1 MRRRTR
7 VSFVPEQRIDKL
19 TTETTMKNRMS
30 SAALALALAACG
42 GGGGN
47 PGSASSPAPPV
58 STGGNLDAYV
68 GTWTSACTSH
78 AIDTAVIQRAA
89 ASTTALTIGVTTTY
103 YANTTC
109 TGDVIATQVWSA
121 DTTATYVGTVTSSI
135 TPAPGVAV
143 ISASVDKVT
152 TQVPQ
157 RSVTLTGTF
166 VSHKIIDGQ
175 PNWCVDYAGGS
186 VCVPDQIYV
195 AGAAPFDGLY
205 AQGADLYEVKSN
217 GTNFDAVEHFTK
229 K

>member
-1 MRRRTR
+1 MRTR
-7 VSFVPEQRIDKL
+7 LL
-19 TTETTMKNRMS
+19 T
-30 SAALALALAACG
+30 AAMTLCLSACG

-47 PGSASSPAPPV
+47 PGAGGAPSTPPV
-58 STGGNLDAYV
+58 ATGGNLDAYA

-78 AIDTAVIQRAA
+78 AVDTAVIQRVPG
-89 ASTTALTIGVTTTY
+89 STTALTIGVTTNY

-121 DTTATYVGTVTSSI
+121 DTTATYVGSVTSSI
-135 TPAPGVAV
+135 TPGPGQAA
-143 ISASVDKVT
+143 IAATVDKVT

-157 RSVTLTGTF
+157 RGVTLTGTF

-186 VCVPDQIYV
+186 VCVPDRIYES
-195 AGAAPFDGLY
+195 GTAPFDGLY
-205 AQGADLYEVKSN
+205 AHGGDLYEVKSN

-229 K
+229 R

>member
-1 MRRRTR
+1 MRTR
-7 VSFVPEQRIDKL
+7 LLCAAMTIWL
-19 TTETTMKNRMS
+19 T
-30 SAALALALAACG
+30 ACG

-47 PGSASSPAPPV
+47 PGTGGNPATPPV
-58 STGGNLDAYV
+58 TTGGNLDAYV

-78 AIDTAVIQRAA
+78 AVDTAVIQRVAG
-89 ASTTALTIGVTTTY
+89 STTALTIGVTTNY

-121 DTTATYVGTVTSSI
+121 DTTATYVGTVASSI
-135 TPAPGVAV
+135 IPGPGQAV

-157 RSVTLTGTF
+157 RSVTLTGAF

-186 VCVPDQIYV
+186 VCVPDRIYD
-195 AGAAPFDGLY
+195 AGTAPFDGLY
-205 AQGADLYEVKSN
+205 VQGSDLYEVKSN
-217 GTNFDAVEHFTK
+217 GTNFDAVERFTK
-229 K
+229 R

>member
-1 MRRRTR
+1 MTLC
-7 VSFVPEQRIDKL
+7 L
-19 TTETTMKNRMS
+19 T
-30 SAALALALAACG
+30 ACG

-47 PGSASSPAPPV
+47 PGTGSPSTPPV

-78 AIDTAVIQRAA
+78 AVDTAVIQRVPGSA
-89 ASTTALTIGVTTTY
+89 TALTIGVTTNY
-103 YANTTC
+103 YANTMC

-121 DTTATYVGTVTSSI
+121 DTTATYVGSVTSSI
-135 TPAPGVAV
+135 TPGPGQAV
-143 ISASVDKVT
+143 ISATVDKVT

-186 VCVPDQIYV
+186 VCVPDRIYE
-195 AGAAPFDGLY
+195 AGTAPFDGLV
-205 AQGADLYEVKSN
+205 AQGSDLYEVKSN

-229 K
+229 R